1 MCGRYVRRSD
11 KQKIAELFAIHG
23 PIIPDF
29 GPSWN
34 VAPQTFQPIVRL
46 NRESGEREIVL
57 MRWGLIPY
65 WAKDP
70 SIGLRTI
77 NAKAETIT
85 TAPAFREAIKHRRC
99 LVPADAFYEW
109 QKLDAKTKQPF
120 AIALKSKEPYAFAG
134 LWEKW
139 KDRKADAD
147 LLTFTVI
154 TTDPN
159 EVVEPMHERM
169 PVIIPAKD
177 YDRWLQPGDPEQP
190 PIDLLGP
197 FDADQMTA
205 WRVNKAAGNVKNDR
219 ADLIELASGAPEA
232 TDDSSAN
239 APRSLFDA

>member
-1 MCGRYVRRSD
+1 MCGRYARRSD
-11 KQKIAELFAIHG
+11 KQRIADHFHVHG
-23 PIIPDF
+23 PSLPDF

-34 VAPQTFQPIVRL
+34 VAPQTFQPIVKL
-46 NRESGEREIVL
+46 NRDTGERELVL

-70 SIGLRTI
+70 GIGLRTI

-85 TAPAFREAIKHRRC
+85 TTPAFREAIKYRRC

-120 AIALKSKEPYAFAG
+120 AIALKSNEPYAFAG
-134 LWEKW
+134 LWERW
-139 KDRKADAD
+139 KDRQASGD
-147 LLTFTVI
+147 LMTFTII

-159 EVVEPMHERM
+159 EVIQPLHDRM

-177 YDRWLQPGDPEQP
+177 YDRWLKPGDPARP
-190 PIDLLGP
+190 PVDLLRP

-205 WRVNKAAGNVKNDR
+205 WKIDRAVGNVKNDR
-219 ADLIELASGAPEA
+219 PELMEPSVSSDPSEDGPPE
-232 TDDSSAN
+232 T
-239 APRSLFDA
+239 PGLLFGS